1 MKYKNQFVMKD
12 SKKLAQPFF
21 KWVGGKRQIADII
34 LDEFPSEIEN
44 YYEPFVGAGAILF
57 RVLQEYPNL
66 KHVHI
71 NDSNNDVVWA
81 YAHVRDNIDTAR
93 EIVKYAKKMH
103 IPKIVYFSTK
113 IVYGQA
119 SNPIISEDAD
129 IINPDMYGLT
139 KRVAESIFSE
149 DKDIQTIGLR
159 TPGIIGDGAHDIWLK
174 SIAEKIIRNEDV
186 SVSDFETR
194 NLVDIDDIAQFI
206 YQLITDK
213 RFDEGYPY
221 SVINLACEKKIHNR
235 DIAEIIKKVSGSSS
249 TITTHKAEDGLF
261 VLDENKAREMGFR
274 SSDPQKIVKRYIEGL
289 IK

>member
-1 MKYKNQFVMKD
+1 MTRILITGGSGFAGRNLIYFFSKIPCEITATYRNHYPMKPISGVQYLKQD
-12 SKKLAQPFF
+12 LSTEISIEGEYDA
-21 KWVGGKRQIADII
+21 II
-34 LDEFPSEIEN
+34 HTACSRPNCNVSTLD
-44 YYEPFVGAGAILF
+44 Y
-57 RVLQEYPNL
+57 
-66 KHVHI
+66 
-71 NDSNNDVVWA
+71 
-81 YAHVRDNIDTAR
+81 VRDNIDTAR

-113 IVYGQA
+113 NVYGQA